1 MMTTLQLDPAIKP
14 AAFLRRLLA
23 FIGPGY
29 LVAVGYMDPG
39 NWATSLAAGSQ
50 YGYALLSVVLIAS
63 IMAMLLQALAIRVGI
78 ATGQDLAQLCRER
91 FSPWVGRG
99 LWVAAE
105 LAIVA
110 TDLAELIGTA
120 IALQLLFGLPL
131 VSGILLT
138 GLDAVIILLLH
149 RRGMRPLEAF
159 VIGTMIL
166 IVGCFLFQMIV
177 LKPDPLAILGGLV
190 PRASWMADGHALYL
204 AAGILGAT
212 IMPHNLYLHTA
223 LVQARPVAAPEKR
236 SAIRFATIDS
246 TVALTVALF
255 VNGAILVV
263 AATAFTGVGDGLD
276 FHQAYTLLIPV
287 VGTGL
292 AATLFAIALLASGL
306 NATVTATLA
315 GQVVMEGFLRL
326 KLSPALRR
334 LLTRSLALIPAAV
347 VASVYGEAAAESL
360 LVFSQVILSLQLP
373 FAVVPLLMIAGDK
386 ARMGALVAPRAQL
399 LAGWGCT
406 LVILGLNGVMLA
418 NLV

>member
-1 MMTTLQLDPAIKP
+1 MTGLALPNSSTRLMALK
-14 AAFLRRLLA
+14 RLLA

-50 YGYALLSVVLIAS
+50 YGYALLSVVLMAS
-63 IMAMLLQALAIRVGI
+63 IMAMLLQALAIRVGV
-78 ATGQDLAQLCRER
+78 ATGQDLAQLSRER

-159 VIGTMIL
+159 VIGTMLL
-166 IVGCFLFQMIV
+166 IVGCFVFQMIV
-177 LKPDPLAILGGLV
+177 LKPEPMALLGGLV
-190 PRASWMADGHALYL
+190 PRASWMTDGHALYL

-223 LVQARPVAAPEKR
+223 LVQARPVPAPEKR
-236 SAIRFATIDS
+236 QAIRFATIDS

-263 AATAFTGVGDGLD
+263 AATTFTGVGEGLD

-334 LLTRSLALIPAAV
+334 LLTRGLALVPAAV
-347 VASVYGEAAAESL
+347 VASVYGEAAAEGL
-360 LVFSQVILSLQLP
+360 LVFSQVVLSLQLP
-373 FAVVPLLMIAGDK
+373 FAVIPLLLIAGDRR
-386 ARMGALVAPRAQL
+386 RMGSLIAPRGQLVA
-399 LAGWGCT
+399 GWACAAI
-406 LVILGLNGVMLA
+406 VLGLNGVMIA

>member
-1 MMTTLQLDPAIKP
+1 MTGLALPNSP
-14 AAFLRRLLA
+14 NPLAALKRLAA

-63 IMAMLLQALAIRVGI
+63 LLAMLLQALAIRVGI
-78 ATGQDLAQLCRER
+78 ATGKDLAQLTAER
-91 FSPWVGRG
+91 FSPLTGKL

-131 VSGILLT
+131 VYGILLT
-138 GLDAVIILLLH
+138 GFDAVLILLLQ

-159 VIGTMIL
+159 VIATTAV
-166 IVGCFLFQMIV
+166 IVGAFLFQVIV
-177 LKPDPLAILGGLV
+177 VQPDVGAVAAGLL
-190 PRASWMADGHALYL
+190 PRSDWLVDGHALYL

-223 LVQARPVAAPEKR
+223 LVQARPVPQAEKPR
-236 SAIRFATIDS
+236 AIRYATLDS
-246 TVALTVALF
+246 TLALIVALF

-263 AATAFTGVGDGLD
+263 AGTAFSEVGAGLD
-276 FHQAYTLLIPV
+276 FHTAYRLLEPV
-287 VGTGL
+287 VGVGL
-292 AATLFAIALLASGL
+292 AAILFAVALLASGL

-315 GQVVMEGFLRL
+315 GQVVMEGFLAL
-326 KLSPALRR
+326 KLPPALRR
-334 LLTRSLALIPAAV
+334 LLTRSLALVPAAA
-347 VASVYGEAAAESL
+347 VAAVYGEAAAESL
-360 LVFSQVILSLQLP
+360 LVASQVILSLQLP
-373 FAVVPLLMIAGDK
+373 FAVVPLLLVAGDVR
-386 ARMGALVAPRAQL
+386 RMGGLIAPRAH
-399 LAGWGCT
+399 LAVGWAAT
-406 LVILGLNGVMLA
+406 ALILILNGVV
-418 NLV
+418 LVTLI

>member
-1 MMTTLQLDPAIKP
+1 MMTTLQLDSPLKP

-23 FIGPGY
+23 FVGPGY

-50 YGYALLSVVLIAS
+50 FGYALLSVVLIAS
-63 IMAMLLQALAIRVGI
+63 IMAMLLQALAIRVGV
-78 ATGQDLAQLCRER
+78 ATGRDLAQLSRER

-138 GLDAVIILLLH
+138 GLDAVIILLLQ

-159 VIGTMIL
+159 IIGTTIL
-166 IVGCFLFQMIV
+166 IVGCFVFQMIV
-177 LKPDPLAILGGLV
+177 LKPEPMAVLGGLV
-190 PRASWMADGHALYL
+190 PRLSWMTDGHALYL

-236 SAIRFATIDS
+236 RAIRFATIDS

-263 AATAFTGVGDGLD
+263 AATAFTGAGEGLD

-347 VASVYGEAAAESL
+347 IAAFYGEAAAESL
-360 LVFSQVILSLQLP
+360 LVFSQVILS
-373 FAVVPLLMIAGDK
+373 
-386 ARMGALVAPRAQL
+386 
-399 LAGWGCT
+399 
-406 LVILGLNGVMLA
+406 
-418 NLV
+418 